1 MLHFLIL
8 PCLIR
13 RCRFSVGKSVGRT
26 ALFDAFGPLAP
37 SNCTER
43 SIIIFL
49 QMSLKTSKQE
59 TMNVIENICGT
70 IHTLKCWQLFAPPF
84 HIEKHDTYELEL
96 SDHELH
102 KRNH

>member
-1 MLHFLIL
+1 ML

-26 ALFDAFGPLAP
+26 ALFDPFGPFAV
-37 SNCTER
+37 SSCTER
-43 SIIIFL
+43 SIMIFL
-49 QMSLKTSKQE
+49 QMSLEEGEMMS
-59 TMNVIENICGT
+59 VIENICRT
-70 IHTLKCWQLFAPPF
+70 ILTLKCWQLFAPPF

-102 KRNH
+102 KQNH